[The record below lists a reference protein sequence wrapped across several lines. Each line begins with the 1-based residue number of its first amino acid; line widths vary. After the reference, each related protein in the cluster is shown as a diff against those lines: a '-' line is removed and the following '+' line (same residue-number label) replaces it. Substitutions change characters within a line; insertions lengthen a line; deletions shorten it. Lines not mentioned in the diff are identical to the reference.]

1 MNLLKLQGWY
11 QKAGLRYALR
21 HHPWSFKLAM
31 LGCGFTM
38 VSLALAQPLAAAEL
52 QEIQQRGYLIVA
64 IKDNLRPLGF
74 RTADGELQGFEIDVA
89 RQLAQELLGRPDAVV
104 LQPVANQD
112 RLSAVLMD
120 DADLVIARVT
130 ATGSRSRLVDFSTP
144 YYTDGTAIV
153 TRDGT
158 IGQLGDLTDRTLAV
172 LNGSTTIATVRSLF
186 PNIRLLGV
194 NSYDDALARLES
206 GDAAA
211 FAADAS
217 VLAGWVQGYPQYR
230 LLPDLLSAEALCV
243 VMPRGIQ
250 YDPLRQQINAA
261 IDRWWQ
267 TGWLQDRMRHWGLP
281 Q

>member
-11 QKAGLRYALR
+11 QKARLRYAWR
-21 HHPWSFKLAM
+21 HHPWSFKVVM
-31 LGCGFTM
+31 LGWGLTM
-38 VSLALAQPLAAAEL
+38 ASLPLAQPLAAAEL

-74 RTADGELQGFEIDVA
+74 RTTEGELQGFEIDIA

-112 RLSAVLMD
+112 RLSAVLRD

-130 ATGSRSRLVDFSTP
+130 ATGSRARLVDFSTP

-153 TRDGT
+153 TRDST
-158 IGQLGDLTDRTLAV
+158 IDQLGDLTDRTLAV

-194 NSYDDALARLES
+194 NSYEDALARLES

-217 VLAGWVQGYPQYR
+217 VLAGWVQEYPQYR

-243 VMPRGIQ
+243 VMPRGVQ
-250 YDPLRQQINAA
+250 YDPLRQQINAT